1 MLNIKLDY
9 ELLNLE
15 TADPFGIS
23 YGTSSE
29 TKNVL
34 VKLTYDDYHGLG
46 EVAPVSYHGE
56 DYYRALAT
64 LEHFKSINVLG
75 DNPFAIVKIMEKM
88 DSVISGHNSVKAG
101 IEMALHDICGK
112 ILNKPLRTVLN
123 LTDRP
128 CPITDFTIG
137 LDTLDTIERKTHA
150 AVKAGYKILKIKQGT
165 SYDKEIIKRVR
176 SVTKDLPLRVDAN
189 GGWTVKEAINM
200 AHFLSEH
207 NVQFIEQP
215 LPKYA
220 SVQDF
225 SLVRQNSPLPIFA
238 DESICRANDVVR
250 LGQALDGVVVKLAKT
265 GGILEALKVIHT
277 ACAFNLKIMI
287 GCMIE
292 SSIGVTAASQLASLV
307 DYLDLDGA
315 LLLACDPYNGVEF
328 INSQPSYKN
337 LPGLGVLKKI

>member
-1 MLNIKLDY
+1 MQNIKLDF

-34 VKLTYDDYHGLG
+34 VKLTHEDYYGLG
-46 EVAPVSYHGE
+46 EIAPVNYHGE
-56 DYYRALAT
+56 DFYTALAV
-64 LEHFKSINVLG
+64 LEHFKSLQILG
-75 DNPFAIVKIMEKM
+75 DNPLAISKIMDKM
-88 DSVISGHNSVKAG
+88 DNIISNHNSVKAG

-112 ILNKPLRTVLN
+112 ILNKPTRSILGLSDRT
-123 LTDRP
+123 

-137 LDTLDTIERKTHA
+137 LDTLEVIERKTHA
-150 AVKAGYKILKIKQGT
+150 AIKAGYKILKVKQGT
-165 SYDKEIIKRVR
+165 SYDKDIIKRVR
-176 SVTKDLPLRVDAN
+176 SVTKELPLRVDAN
-189 GGWTVKEAINM
+189 GGWTVKEAIYM
-200 AHFLSEH
+200 ANFLSEH

-215 LPKYA
+215 LPKNSSYENFKT
-220 SVQDF
+220 VHEH
-225 SLVRQNSPLPIFA
+225 SPLPIFA
-238 DESICRANDVVR
+238 DESICRASDVVK
-250 LGQALDGVVVKLAKT
+250 LGHVLDGVVVKLAKT

-277 ACAFNLKIMI
+277 ARAFNLEIMI

-292 SSIGVTAASQLASLV
+292 SSIGVTAAAQLASLV

-315 LLLACDPYNGVEF
+315 LLLANDPYNGVEF
-328 INSQPSYKN
+328 INSHPSYKN